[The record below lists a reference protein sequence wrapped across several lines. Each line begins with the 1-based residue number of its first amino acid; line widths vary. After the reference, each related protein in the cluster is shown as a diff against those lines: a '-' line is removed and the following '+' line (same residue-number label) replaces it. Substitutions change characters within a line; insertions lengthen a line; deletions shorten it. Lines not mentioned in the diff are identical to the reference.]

1 MFALGAIVSL
11 SVVFCGQRREAFRFG
26 GPDQPRGQTPI
37 YNIDGTPST
46 ANDSA
51 GTATD
56 GRAISFTY
64 QQGGALIGEA
74 ITTVGRTATC
84 RLPSTARE
92 GFTLTDQITSMYG
105 YNDSAAAAQ
114 KAMML
119 SALSA
124 KVTLADGSE
133 EVLDAARIL
142 SGEVA
147 GVSLAMADGSELALN
162 VPGSFGNNRGWKLT
176 FDKLPAG
183 ATVTV
188 DYTLTVDRAA
198 YVAAGGDLD
207 GVVTF
212 RNAFAVSTADGSV
225 AEDSSTGKVK
235 VQPDVS
241 KKGVVSSG
249 KSEDGNPL
257 IDWSVDVRLQQIFG
271 AVELSN
277 LETASIKDVLDQRLK
292 YLGVSVEDS
301 RTTIAGT
308 TTAPLEEGRDY
319 EASFDEATRTLEVK
333 LKNPSAHPDVRV
345 TIETEV
351 VGSVDGIGNSVDVF
365 VDGQYK
371 GSGKTEVKDDL
382 VAVTA
387 YGSVVSA
394 KAPTWAAS
402 ALKLV
407 DGGQGETPAGAFTFS
422 LVQVDESGNPI
433 EGGQSAEAVNGAD
446 GAISF
451 DAITYGPR
459 NIAGAYWYQITE
471 KSTDEL
477 AAIYK
482 MDESIKT
489 VKVTLQKG
497 ADGDYLLSC
506 EVVDGGDGA
515 AADSVVFNN
524 ETIPEVPDNPDKPG
538 NPEKP
543 DTPEV
548 PDSPDAPQAP
558 EAPGDENVL
567 SKTGDGAPT
576 ASLLALA
583 LGGLGVAAIAR
594 RLCRQ

>member
-1 MFALGAIVSL
+1 
-11 SVVFCGQRREAFRFG
+11 
-26 GPDQPRGQTPI
+26 
-37 YNIDGTPST
+37 
-46 ANDSA
+46 
-51 GTATD
+51 
-56 GRAISFTY
+56 
-64 QQGGALIGEA
+64 
-74 ITTVGRTATC
+74 
-84 RLPSTARE
+84 
-92 GFTLTDQITSMYG
+92 MYG

-124 KVTLADGSE
+124 KVTLANGSE

-162 VPGSFGNNRGWKLT
+162 VPGSFGNNRGWKLA

-188 DYTLTVDRAA
+188 DCTLTVDRAA

-207 GVVTF
+207 SVVTF
-212 RNAFAVSTADGSV
+212 RNAFAVSTADGST

-257 IDWSVDVRLQQIFG
+257 INWSVDVRLQQIFG

-301 RTTIAGT
+301 HTTIAGT
-308 TTAPLEEGRDY
+308 TTTPLEEGRDY

-333 LKNPSAHPDVRV
+333 IKNPSEHPDVRV
-345 TIETEV
+345 TIKTEV

-371 GSGKTEVKDDL
+371 GGDKTEIKDDL

-459 NIAGAYWYQITE
+459 NIAGTYWYQITE

-482 MDESIKT
+482 MDESVKT

-538 NPEKP
+538 NPDAPDTPGNPDKP

-567 SKTGDGAPT
+567 SKTGDGAQT
-576 ASLLALA
+576 ALLFVLA
-583 LGGLGVAAIAR
+583 LGGLGLAAIAR
-594 RLCRQ
+594 CLRRQ